1 MGQEYRYVS
10 ENTLKHV
17 SLHDCDCAHL
27 YYTENRLVFEME
39 WMEVLKGH
47 PLNPYEQA
55 HQSGKGRIELLHPK
69 LVECTILK
77 KDGESLVINDIRVPD
92 YSDIEFLEF
101 EEVHTKENKDVYRA
115 DMYMI
120 FYERDCCYGGI
131 ALSVEY
137 RKALIMWDDLGDVS
151 WFE

>member
-1 MGQEYRYVS
+1 M
-10 ENTLKHV
+10 
-17 SLHDCDCAHL
+17 
-27 YYTENRLVFEME
+27 
-39 WMEVLKGH
+39 
-47 PLNPYEQA
+47 
-55 HQSGKGRIELLHPK
+55 
-69 LVECTILK
+69 K
-77 KDGESLVINDIRVPD
+77 KDGESLAINDIRVSD

-120 FYERDCCYGGI
+120 FYEYKGDHCYDSI

-137 RKALIMWDDLGDVS
+137 GKSIVMWDDLGDVS